1 MIPEISRETSWPEAI
16 DFPLTLSSLRFMT
29 TPRVLSGMAQ
39 SNPRYLTEDAYRQE
53 QRAQD
58 DFLSKEFE
66 KQYNHTETRH
76 RELRDDHRA
85 LRDDHRELR
94 DDHRKLRNDLD
105 ELKVEFQQMKG
116 RMYNQSV
123 RTLFLRI
130 TPIGVYQPETGLVM
144 PARFPKNAHDFWK
157 LRAPRT
163 SSQSTYC

>member
-1 MIPEISRETSWPEAI
+1 
-16 DFPLTLSSLRFMT
+16 MT

-66 KQYNHTETRH
+66 KQYNRTETR
-76 RELRDDHRA
+76 
-85 LRDDHRELR
+85 HRELR

-130 TPIGVYQPETGLVM
+130 TPIGVYQPGTGLVM